1 MDHLLFAT
9 PDDLSMAADR
19 ITTGWMRL
27 RLALACFAVFAAGGS
42 SAFAQA
48 GRSLAIQACAHL
60 SCGGG

>member
-27 RLALACFAVFAAGGS
+27 LLALACFAVLAAGGS
-42 SAFAQA
+42 AAFAQA
-48 GRSLAIQACAHL
+48 RADLWPSKLERI
-60 SCGGG
+60 